1 MKRIITILVLILL
14 VPTVKVKAL
23 SCSYS
28 ELDKLKKIASNVNI
42 SNDCIEQD
50 NNVTFT
56 VTLNNL
62 NEEIYFV
69 DMTDYQTYNY
79 ENEELTISGYRSGQT
94 VRYVFYATD
103 SRCQQEALYTA
114 RVSFPS
120 YNRYYQDQVC
130 EGIENFSLCQK
141 WSSQNLSYESFLNKV
156 NEYKNS
162 LNVDDNVEP
171 TPVINETSW
180 IQLIVDFLLDYYI
193 IIVIILALGLVGLY
207 FLSKKDDVYS

>member
-1 MKRIITILVLILL
+1 MKRIIIILVLILL
-14 VPTVKVKAL
+14 VPSVKVRAL
-23 SCSYS
+23 SCSYN
-28 ELDKLKKIASNVNI
+28 ELARLKKIASNVNI
-42 SNDCIEQD
+42 SYDYVEQD

-62 NEEIYFV
+62 NKEIYFV
-69 DMTDYQTYNY
+69 DMTNYRTYNY
-79 ENEELTISGYRSGQT
+79 ENDEITISGYRSGQT
-94 VRYVFYATD
+94 VKYVFYSVN
-103 SRCQQEALYTA
+103 SRCEQEALYTA

-120 YNRYYQDQVC
+120 YNQYYKDQVC

-162 LNVDDNVEP
+162 LEVDDNVETPP
-171 TPVINETSW
+171 TVNETPW
-180 IQLIVDFLLDYYI
+180 VQLIVDFLLDYYI

-207 FLSKKDDVYS
+207 FLSKKDNVYS